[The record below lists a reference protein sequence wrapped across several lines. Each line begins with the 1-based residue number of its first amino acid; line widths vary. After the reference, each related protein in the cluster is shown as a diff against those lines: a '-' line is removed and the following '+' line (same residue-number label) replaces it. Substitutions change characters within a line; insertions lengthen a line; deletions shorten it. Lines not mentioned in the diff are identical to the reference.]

1 MKSRT
6 ITMTVN
12 KKTGDV
18 FDAILNVPPKI
29 MPDAKKNEDG
39 WWSFTAQRGPAK
51 LKFKENRQLGILDHV
66 FIDQEAKW
74 DVPMRVVSSGE
85 TSEII
90 VTLVKPNNL
99 TDKQFD
105 ERAIEVE
112 NMMNTMKEII
122 ENSRFNI

>member
-1 MKSRT
+1 MRSRT
-6 ITMTVN
+6 ITMTVK

-29 MPDAKKNEDG
+29 MPDAKKSEDG
-39 WWSFTAQRGPAK
+39 WWSFTAQRGPAR
-51 LKFKENRQLGILDHV
+51 LKFKENKQLGILDHV

-74 DVPMRVVSSGE
+74 DIPMRVVSSGE

-90 VTLVKPNNL
+90 VTLVKPKNL
-99 TDKQFD
+99 TDEQFD

-112 NMMNTMKEII
+112 SMMNGMKEII
-122 ENSRFNI
+122 EKSSFSE